1 MRFADGRRDRLVA
14 GLLMVGAAAA
24 VVSGC
29 RSSAIAVTGCK
40 TDLDC
45 GGLACVASVCVA
57 RDAPAGSWSIELV
70 PPNDST
76 AATTEI
82 NGFAFDGSAVTWTTR
97 GKVTITGNLGS
108 GATINGASHVIA
120 TVPAT
125 IPGRPDLQFEGDWPA
140 SSKDKATQF
149 MLSVPDSL
157 LGMNAVMSVLP
168 TPPDDSKQAP
178 ISVATK
184 LTMDMWLTFPSDT
197 LTVHG
202 RLVSA
207 LLTPRKGF
215 LARAFQGSLLVSNV
229 GETQTDGTFS
239 LTVPSGNVAGDPAH
253 KITVELAPKDDT
265 SADPRFISHEMALS
279 ATTDLGDLR
288 LPASGDPNAFRFDVL
303 SDSVSGAPVSG
314 ALVRARAGISGSP
327 DGSADY
333 SRSGLTDAQGSVNLS
348 LLPGTADAL
357 RPYDITVIPP
367 PNSAYGIA
375 CLPTFPLGTGG
386 TAMAPALARKI
397 ALPPRAVIA
406 GNLTSADQ
414 SAAANMTVVATR
426 TDSGATGC
434 STAVAAPASV
444 TSDKTGRYTLLL
456 DPGIYRIDYDPP
468 AGAAIPR
475 LTESAV
481 VVKGDARRDVT
492 LPEAS
497 LVEGTVNGPDGLPVP
512 SVVIHLF
519 RIGCGGAGRPC
530 TGPGRVEP
538 LLRAVGRT
546 DAKGVFRLI
555 VPQGTDL

>member
-1 MRFADGRRDRLVA
+1 
-14 GLLMVGAAAA
+14 
-24 VVSGC
+24 
-29 RSSAIAVTGCK
+29 
-40 TDLDC
+40 
-45 GGLACVASVCVA
+45 
-57 RDAPAGSWSIELV
+57 
-70 PPNDST
+70 
-76 AATTEI
+76 
-82 NGFAFDGSAVTWTTR
+82 
-97 GKVTITGNLGS
+97 
-108 GATINGASHVIA
+108 
-120 TVPAT
+120 
-125 IPGRPDLQFEGDWPA
+125 
-140 SSKDKATQF
+140 
-149 MLSVPDSL
+149 
-157 LGMNAVMSVLP
+157 
-168 TPPDDSKQAP
+168 
-178 ISVATK
+178 
-184 LTMDMWLTFPSDT
+184 
-197 LTVHG
+197 
-202 RLVSA
+202 
-207 LLTPRKGF
+207 
-215 LARAFQGSLLVSNV
+215 
-229 GETQTDGTFS
+229 
-239 LTVPSGNVAGDPAH
+239 
-253 KITVELAPKDDT
+253 
-265 SADPRFISHEMALS
+265 MALS

-375 CLPTFPLGTGG
+375 CLPMFPLGTGG

-456 DPGIYRIDYDPP
+456 DPGTYRIDYDPP

-475 LTESAV
+475 LTESTV